1 MASSKASFFSITSPS
16 NGSSPTNSLDGA
28 QQTSYYCSFYINC
41 SLSSCSPNVSARK
54 NCDGANVP
62 KYLHQAVFPCNQT
75 IDLSL
80 LVYKFN
86 TLLNVYKDSNLIYC
100 AFLSVYRCFKVK
112 GISSMSYSLEAF
124 LTTSF
129 NKSCSLAVP
138 VKVSRM
144 FDASSRCWP
153 MLSGF
158 LNLGSCYVDRLD
170 FWQNP

>member
-28 QQTSYYCSFYINC
+28 QQTSYYCNFYAN
-41 SLSSCSPNVSARK
+41 SSSSSCSPSISARR
-54 NCDGANVP
+54 NCDGKNVP
-62 KYLHQAVFPCNQT
+62 KCLHQAAFPCAWT
-75 IDLSL
+75 IDRSL
-80 LVYKFN
+80 LVYKFH
-86 TLLNVYKDSNLIYC
+86 TLLKVYKDSNLICY

-112 GISSMSYSLEAF
+112 GKSSMSYSLEAF

-129 NKSCSLAVP
+129 NRSYSLAVP

-144 FDASSRCWP
+144 FDASSLCWP
-153 MLSGF
+153 VLSIF